1 MRYGTDTFLPGM
13 LYGKILRSPWPHARI
28 LNVDKSAAVK
38 VPGLKAIF
46 TGEDVPH
53 RKYGDTLAD
62 EHILAWDK
70 VRFVG
75 DDIAAVVALDE
86 DAAIEAVEALRV
98 DYQALPAVFSPEEA
112 IKPGA
117 PLLHDDFPAN
127 IAYRYD
133 ISRGDIAS
141 GLCQADALVE
151 GSFVTGLSHQGY
163 LEPTS
168 CVGSYDGGRVTL
180 WFSSQ
185 SPYRDKGWLAEA
197 LGLTKDKVRIFQT
210 CVGGAFGGKYGQRLP
225 IICAFLAMK
234 MGRPIRLDNSREEEF
249 LAGHPRVGTKIWM
262 RLGVKRDGRIVTKEA
277 RVFGDNGA
285 YTGPACRII
294 ANTHRCDNLYRIG
307 NIKNEGMLVYTN
319 KAKTGAFRGFGGP
332 QGAFAL
338 ESLIDEAAEKIK
350 MDPLELRKRNAIRPG
365 ETSVHGYKPISC
377 GLTECLELAAERIGW
392 RGNRIKRR
400 REGEV
405 CKGIGLGALIHVSG
419 SKNSPNFYGSQALVR
434 ITREGKA
441 IVFTGEVDIGQGS
454 NTIFAQIAAEELGI
468 PFEDVRVEIGVDT
481 DLSPLAIGT
490 FSDRLTTVA
499 GNAVKLAAT
508 DAKRQITDFASEMLE
523 VAPVD
528 LEMGDGKVMVKGVPG
543 KAVRLEE
550 VADFAATRQGGGL
563 ILGKGIYDP
572 PSERADPKTLYGNC
586 STAYAFGAQA
596 VEVEVNVETGEI
608 KVVRIITVHDA
619 GKVINPLLA
628 TGQLEGAVGQALGF
642 ALFEEMRYQDGSLI
656 NPSFVAGNQT
666 RSTAMPEVEIHFVQ
680 TYEPSGPF
688 GAKAL
693 AEPAIVPTAA
703 AVANAVYH
711 ATGIRLKKVPM
722 AAEEL
727 LDALEKCY
735 KR

>member
-1 MRYGTDTFLPGM
+1 MRYGTDTFLPRM
-13 LYGKILRSPWPHARI
+13 LYGKILRSPWPHAKI
-28 LNVDKSAAVK
+28 LNIDTSAAVK
-38 VPGLKAIF
+38 VPGLKGIF

-62 EHILAWDK
+62 EHVLAWDK
-70 VRFVG
+70 ARFIG
-75 DDIAAVVALDE
+75 DEIAAAVAMDE
-86 DAAIEAVEALRV
+86 DAAIEALEALRV
-98 DYQALPAVFSPEEA
+98 DYQPLPAVFSPEEA

-117 PLLHDDFPAN
+117 SLIHDDFPGN
-127 IAYRYD
+127 LAYRYE
-133 ISRGDIAS
+133 ISRGDIDS
-141 GLCQADALVE
+141 GLAKADAVVE
-151 GSFVTGLSHQGY
+151 GDFVTGLSHQGY

-168 CVGSYDGGRVTL
+168 CVASYDGGRITL
-180 WFSSQ
+180 WFSAQ
-185 SPYRDKGWLAEA
+185 SPYRDKGWVSDA
-197 LGLTKDKVRIFQT
+197 LGLTRDKVRIIQT

-234 MGRPIRLDNSREEEF
+234 MGRPVRLDNSREEEF

-262 RLGVKRDGRIVTKEA
+262 RLGVKSDGSLVSKEA
-277 RVFGDNGA
+277 KVLGDNGA
-285 YTGPACRII
+285 YTGPACRILV
-294 ANTHRCDNLYRIG
+294 NTHRCDNLYRIG
-307 NIKNEGMLVYTN
+307 NIKNEGMLIYTN

-338 ESLIDEAAEKIK
+338 ESLLDEAAEKIN

-365 ETSVHGYKPISC
+365 EVSVHGYKPISC
-377 GLTECLELAAERIGW
+377 GLTECLETAAERIGW
-392 RGNRIKRR
+392 RRKRADR
-400 REGEV
+400 QSDGEV
-405 CKGIGLGALIHVSG
+405 RKGIGLGALIHVSG

-441 IVFTGEVDIGQGS
+441 IVITGEADIGQGS

-508 DAKRQITDFASEMLE
+508 DAKKQITDFAGEMLE

-528 LEMGDGKVMVKGVPG
+528 LEMNDGKVMVKGVPG
-543 KAVRLEE
+543 KAVALEE
-550 VADFAATRQGGGL
+550 IAEYAATRPGGGL

-596 VEVEVNVETGEI
+596 VEVEVNVKTGEI
-608 KVVRIITVHDA
+608 KVVKVITVHDA

-628 TGQLEGAVGQALGF
+628 TGQLEGAVSQALGF
-642 ALFEEMRYQDGSLI
+642 ALFEEMKYQDGSLI
-656 NPSFVAGNQT
+656 NPSFTGYNQT

-693 AEPAIVPTAA
+693 AEPAIVPTAG

-727 LDALEKCY
+727 LDALEKL
-735 KR
+735 